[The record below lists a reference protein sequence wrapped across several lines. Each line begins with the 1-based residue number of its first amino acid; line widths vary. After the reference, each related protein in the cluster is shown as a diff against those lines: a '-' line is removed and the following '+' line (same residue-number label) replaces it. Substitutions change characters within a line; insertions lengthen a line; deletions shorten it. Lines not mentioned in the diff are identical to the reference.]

1 MTPPAVEHP
10 PARRR
15 RRASAI
21 SRGARAIVKALVV
34 ALAVPAL
41 AVAHPLGNFTI
52 NHYAGLVV
60 AADEVRLDV
69 VIDLAEIPTF
79 QERRRLDADAD
90 GEVSDLELGAAREPE
105 CRALAPLL
113 ELAVDRQAVA
123 LRLVAAG
130 LTPPAGAGG
139 LPTMRLVCGF
149 VAPLPGGIGAGRTVA
164 FADRSH
170 PGHLGWREIV
180 VAGDGVTVTG
190 PGLLDASLSRRLTDY
205 PADRLASP
213 LAIDAVEFRAQPGGP
228 ALEPFVAPDAG
239 RVDGEAATERPDIG
253 PPAAAA
259 VPGGIATDLPAVFQ
273 ARDLSPA
280 VLLAA
285 LATALA
291 LGAGHALTPG
301 HGKALIAAYLVGRR
315 GSARHA
321 AALGLSVSAS
331 HTLGI
336 LALAALIAGAGASL
350 PADVVVRWMP
360 VVAAL
365 AITGVGAWMLA
376 GELRRRRAGERRLA
390 TQEHEHAH
398 GHRHGHPGGGPD
410 DRGAGDDQAMPATTV
425 TWRSLFALGL
435 AGGMVPSTS
444 ALVILLGA
452 IAAGRPAFGIV
463 LVLAFGLGMAGVMA
477 GLGLALVR
485 GRDRLARLAAHARLG
500 TLAPW
505 APLAAAVLVL
515 ALGVWLTAQAAAG
528 VRSV

>member
-1 MTPPAVEHP
+1 
-10 PARRR
+10 
-15 RRASAI
+15 
-21 SRGARAIVKALVV
+21 
-34 ALAVPAL
+34 
-41 AVAHPLGNFTI
+41 
-52 NHYAGLVV
+52 
-60 AADEVRLDV
+60 
-69 VIDLAEIPTF
+69 
-79 QERRRLDADAD
+79 
-90 GEVSDLELGAAREPE
+90 
-105 CRALAPLL
+105 
-113 ELAVDRQAVA
+113 
-123 LRLVAAG
+123 
-130 LTPPAGAGG
+130 
-139 LPTMRLVCGF
+139 
-149 VAPLPGGIGAGRTVA
+149 
-164 FADRSH
+164 
-170 PGHLGWREIV
+170 
-180 VAGDGVTVTG
+180 
-190 PGLLDASLSRRLTDY
+190 LTDY

-239 RVDGEAATERPDIG
+239 RVDGEADTERPDIG

-336 LALAALIAGAGASL
+336 LTLAALIAGAGAAL
-350 PADVVVRWMP
+350 PSDVVVRWMP
-360 VVAAL
+360 AVAAL
-365 AITGVGAWMLA
+365 AITGVGAWMLH
-376 GELRRRRAGERRLA
+376 GELRRRRARGAARDRGRPMQERDR
-390 TQEHEHAH
+390 AH
-398 GHRHGHPGGGPD
+398 GHGHGHAGGTPD
-410 DRGAGDDQAMPATTV
+410 DRDAGDDGPMPPTTV

-435 AGGMVPSTS
+435 AGGVVPSTS

-452 IAAGRPAFGIV
+452 IAAGRPAFGVV
-463 LVLAFGLGMAGVMA
+463 LVLAFGLGMAAVMA
-477 GLGLALVR
+477 GLGLALVL
-485 GRDRLARLAAHARLG
+485 GRNRFARLAQRSRLAA
-500 TLAPW
+500 LAPW

-528 VRSV
+528 ARPL

>member
-1 MTPPAVEHP
+1 M
-10 PARRR
+10 
-15 RRASAI
+15 SL
-21 SRGARAIVKALVV
+21 GARAIAPALLV
-34 ALAVPAL
+34 ALAAPA
-41 AVAHPLGNFTI
+41 VVQAHPLGNFTI
-52 NHYAGLVV
+52 NHYAGVVV

-113 ELAVDRQAVA
+113 ELAVDRQAVP
-123 LRLVAAG
+123 LRLAAAG
-130 LTPPAGAGG
+130 LTLPPGAGG

-170 PGHLGWREIV
+170 PGQLGWREIV

-190 PGLLDASLSRRLTDY
+190 PGLLDASISRRLTDY

-213 LAIDAVEFRAQPGGP
+213 LAMDAVEFRAQPGGP

-239 RVDGEAATERPDIG
+239 PVDGEAGTGRADVRA
-253 PPAAAA
+253 PAAAA
-259 VPGGIATDLPAVFQ
+259 PVPGGIGTDLPAVFQ

-280 VLLAA
+280 VVLAA
-285 LATALA
+285 LGAALA

-477 GLGLALVR
+477 GLGFALVL
-485 GRDRLARLAAHARLG
+485 GRDRVARLAAHGRLG
-500 TLAPW
+500 TVAPW

-528 VRSV
+528 ARSL